1 MKIDGIQLTQE
12 HVGRDVLVTNR
23 IAHYL
28 PLSFVTKI
36 EEVDLIDNEISVK
49 DAEGETVWV
58 SESSLK
64 DFSFTI
70 ESKTYT
76 LDGACVEERR
86 KIVAK
91 KIKDS
96 FNTFN
101 TLKKDL
107 KSAEKLYE
115 DALFEGEALD
125 LVIEE
130 NVSSNKIKVTYRPEI
145 IVLIEQ

>member
-12 HVGRDVLVTNR
+12 HVGRDVVVTGR

-28 PLSFVTKI
+28 PLSFVTNIKEI
-36 EEVDLIDNEISVK
+36 DLHDDEISVE
-49 DAEGETVWV
+49 DAEGDTVWV
-58 SESSLK
+58 DADELENL
-64 DFSFTI
+64 SFDI
-70 ESKTYT
+70 KGKTT
-76 LDGACVEERR
+76 ALDVSCVEELR
-86 KIVAK
+86 KTVAK

-96 FNTFN
+96 FNIFT
-101 TLKKDL
+101 TLEKDL

-115 DALFEGEALD
+115 DAVFEGEELD

-130 NVSSNKIKVTYRPEI
+130 NVSSNKIKVTYQPEI

>member
-28 PLSFVTKI
+28 PLGLATNIKEI
-36 EEVDLIDNEISVK
+36 DLDDDAISVE
-49 DAEGETVWV
+49 DAEGDTVWV
-58 SESSLK
+58 DADQLENL
-64 DFSFTI
+64 SFDI
-70 ESKTYT
+70 KGKTPK
-76 LDGACVEERR
+76 LDVACVEEQR

-91 KIKDS
+91 KIKDR
-96 FNTFN
+96 FN
-101 TLKKDL
+101 TLTTLEKDL

-115 DALFEGEALD
+115 DAVFEGESLD

-130 NVSSNKIKVTYRPEI
+130 SVSPNKIKVTYQPEI